1 VLFVLVRNTF
11 GNWFGGKFRKN
22 DHPQKKKINS
32 ITLQI
37 TPATMMRANRK
48 QIAIANVS
56 RLLEEIRKAALV
68 ERTPRRRARLV
79 PEKLTPNSG

>member
-1 VLFVLVRNTF
+1 
-11 GNWFGGKFRKN
+11 
-22 DHPQKKKINS
+22 
-32 ITLQI
+32 
-37 TPATMMRANRK
+37 MMRANRK